1 MTLRI
6 IAGEFKGRRLV
17 RPDDPRVRPITDR
30 LKESWFGIL
39 EPHLEGATV
48 VDLFSGSGAL
58 GFEALSR
65 GAAHVDFVELAPKSL
80 AALRANAE
88 TLGAGDRVHV
98 RRADALRFI
107 ARLAPRS
114 YDVAFADP
122 PFSTDHAQRVVAIF
136 RQTPF
141 AGILGLQH
149 RLALALDGDETRRYG
164 THALTFL
171 YAP

>member
-1 MTLRI
+1 MRLRV
-6 IAGEFKGRRLV
+6 IAGEFKGRKLEI
-17 RPDDPRVRPITDR
+17 PDDPRVRPITDR
-30 LKESWFGIL
+30 MKESWFGIMQ
-39 EPHLEGATV
+39 PHLADATV

-65 GAAHVDFVELAPKSL
+65 GAQHVDFVEISPKSL
-80 AALRANAE
+80 EALRANIA
-88 TLGAGDRVHV
+88 TLGVEERVTV
-98 RRADALRFI
+98 RRADALRFA
-107 ARLAPRS
+107 ARLDERA

-136 RQTPF
+136 RTKPF

-149 RLALALDGDETRRYG
+149 RVALELDGDETRRYG

-171 YAP
+171 YGP

>member
-1 MTLRI
+1 MSLRI
-6 IAGEFKGRRLV
+6 IAGEFKGRRLE

-39 EPHLEGATV
+39 EPHLSGATV
-48 VDLFSGSGAL
+48 IDLFAGSGAL

-65 GAAHVDFVELAPKSL
+65 GATSIDFVEIAPKSL
-80 AALRANAE
+80 AALRANIA
-88 TLGAGDRVHV
+88 TLGVEQRARV
-98 RRADALRFI
+98 RRADALRF
-107 ARLAPRS
+107 AQRLTPRA
-114 YDVAFADP
+114 YDVALADP

-136 RQTPF
+136 RKTPF

-149 RLALALDGDETRRYG
+149 RVALRLDGDETRRYG